1 MKKECLCKIRSIYRI
16 IGAFEQSLQKQ
27 FNLNINEAMLLCVVN
42 DKNNIS
48 CGEIAEEMGLTN
60 SNTSKVISSLE
71 KKKLICRHYCKE
83 DLRCMKFSISDKG
96 KDLLS
101 TITCDNVQLPAEI
114 RCLAE

>member
-1 MKKECLCKIRSIYRI
+1 MKKECLCKIRSIYRM

-27 FNLNINEAMLLCVVN
+27 FGLNINEAMLLCVVN
-42 DKNNIS
+42 ESKYIS

-96 KDLLS
+96 KELLS
-101 TITCDNVQLPAEI
+101 NITCDSVQLPNEI
-114 RCLAE
+114 KHLAE